1 MNNLNTTNSANLTN
15 STSLTNSTN
24 LTNEGITM
32 NNQKTNLTGNTEKE
46 TTKVTTYTYEGNST
60 CSNCGADIVG
70 DGYTSVQHCEN
81 AEEDTYDSHEP
92 DANVVLCSVDNL
104 NTTNSTNLTNEGIT
118 MNNQEINTSAL
129 TSTVAANLYHELGDT
144 QQSIVLAACIADSY
158 TQGEYF
164 VDALLDGLNNATL
177 KIRELDDNGSY
188 VVTNNTVT
196 FDGAKVEA
204 ALLKLEYIT
213 PEGLVGEKL
222 QELLDARPEA
232 YAPTTSE
239 IVRRNANYGI
249 EKGQASPL
257 AIEAIK
263 ALESV
268 PYTINDQMLAIA
280 NSVQTLLGGAKKDK
294 EAYVLA
300 GCNNMSSHAAYFSE
314 FKLDR
319 RIRLYQAACHGP
331 IGAASDRSRALM
343 DLYGVTTD
351 YNIEQVKQ
359 VIRAEVM
366 DMVTV
371 GKSEVGKL
379 MTRATKEPDEFLVE
393 ELAKDKRDRLAAKPW
408 SFVKAAFTWKE
419 LAKGNRPYIG
429 MAVGLDAKC
438 SGPQYGSIMAGD
450 ETLAAACGLSGIKV
464 EDAYELCLD
473 TLRKSGF
480 NGFTRAGIKKTYM
493 GIFYGQGKGAFTQVA
508 NLIDDEQFELV
519 ELLAVDG
526 VISEDVAE
534 RFHKA
539 VASSFGTKLT
549 ALRARFLKY
558 TGQVEGRTS
567 HYMPDGSKVQMN
579 YKHKV
584 NINNVQMEHGV
595 DAPDVSVETGQ
606 TTYKFIKFQ
615 LKTLEVHEGDFIRNG
630 FVNMIQAVDALVAR
644 LIVVN
649 LKRLGAQHIVSIHD
663 CFRVNVTEMHLLE
676 QAIKDTYIALFGS
689 ESNIKTADLPMGTDI
704 LGLYFSG
711 VDESLMDKC
720 SVQPIRQFFTARNK
734 AEIRIMKKVNG
745 VKLADLFNDLGN
757 TYYFAK

>member
-1 MNNLNTTNSANLTN
+1 MEVTIMNELNTS
-15 STSLTNSTN
+15 
-24 LTNEGITM
+24 
-32 NNQKTNLTGNTEKE
+32 
-46 TTKVTTYTYEGNST
+46 
-60 CSNCGADIVG
+60 
-70 DGYTSVQHCEN
+70 
-81 AEEDTYDSHEP
+81 
-92 DANVVLCSVDNL
+92 
-104 NTTNSTNLTNEGIT
+104 TTNSTNLTNEGIN

-129 TSTVAANLYHELGDT
+129 TSTLAANLYHELGDT
-144 QQSIVLAACIADSY
+144 QQAIVLASCIADSY

-164 VDALLDGLNNATL
+164 VDALLDGLNSTTL
-177 KIRELDDNGSY
+177 KVRELDDSGSY
-188 VVTNNTVT
+188 MVTDITVS
-196 FDGAKVEA
+196 FDGAEVEA

-213 PEGLVGEKL
+213 TEGLVGTKL

-232 YAPTTSE
+232 YAPTTTE

-268 PYTINDQMLAIA
+268 PYTISTQMLDIA
-280 NSVQTLLGGAKKDK
+280 NAVQTLQGGAKMDK

-300 GCNNMSSHAAYFSE
+300 GCNQMSSQSAYYSE

-331 IGAASDRSRALM
+331 NGQSSDRSRALM
-343 DLYGVTTD
+343 DLHGVTTEYD
-351 YNIEQVKQ
+351 VEKVKQ
-359 VIRAEVM
+359 AIRAEVL
-366 DMVTV
+366 DMVAVDKSKV
-371 GKSEVGKL
+371 GEL
-379 MTRATKEPDEFLVE
+379 MTRATKEPVAFLLE
-393 ELAKDKRDRLAAKPW
+393 ELAKDKRDRLASKPW

-438 SGPQYGSIMAGD
+438 SGPQYGAIMAGD
-450 ETLAAACGLSGIKV
+450 EVLAAACGLSGVKV
-464 EDAYELCLD
+464 DDAYELCLA
-473 TLRKSGF
+473 TLRKNGF

-493 GIFYGQGKGAFTQVA
+493 GIFYGQGKGAFTQVDQ
-508 NLIDDEQFELV
+508 LIADEQFELV

-526 VISEDVAE
+526 VISEDVAD

-558 TGQVEGRTS
+558 SGQTQGRTS
-567 HYMPDGSKVQMN
+567 HYMPDGSKIQMN

-584 NINNVQMEHGV
+584 NINNVQMEYGV

-615 LKTLEVHEGDFIRNG
+615 LKTLEVHEGDFVRNG

-644 LIVVN
+644 LIIVN
-649 LKRLGAQHIVSIHD
+649 LKRLGAQHIISVHD

-676 QAIKDTYIALFGS
+676 QAIKSAYIALFGG
-689 ESNIKTADLPMGTDI
+689 ESNTKTVDLPLGTDI
-704 LGLYFSG
+704 LGMYFEG
-711 VDESLMDKC
+711 VDKSLMEKC
-720 SVQPIRQFFTARNK
+720 SVQPIKQFFLARNNT
-734 AEIRIMKKVNG
+734 EIRIMKKVNN
-745 VKLADLFNDLGN
+745 VKLVDVFNDLGN